1 MSAPRDVV
9 FNFSTNMVLLQD
21 AIDERRASQSFSS
34 ATSSKQQPPQT
45 PFPPLTQPHAM
56 ALATA
61 AASLAIGAVASTSF
75 PTLPSLLQCHLPRSR
90 RTVTT
95 FAFARR
101 FRGTN
106 PRPFRSSSKAAAP
119 VPTPVPAPEDDL
131 GALEAELW
139 RLRRRVELR
148 FQRLAAEADEAYSD
162 LRSSVRDV
170 GGDRVVLTFRRSSL
184 RFAASALLWSLAL
197 SAAAWALL
205 GLVFR
210 AWRQL
215 WGRSWWD
222 GPEGEPVVTKR
233 DRSLGGKE
241 VVVAK
246 SSPVLAP
253 VSRVQEP
260 ARKVRRREPQARLPE
275 WWPEMGTEV
284 VELGQEAEK
293 WTRLANR
300 LVRAIID
307 NRIAGRDYRYDDAI
321 QLRQLCKISGVNVS
335 FDAENARDSFY
346 RATTGFVLDDCSRT
360 AEDMGVAQING
371 ENPRNFL
378 AGLAISIG
386 LDKFRAATLICAS
399 VAARTRAC
407 LLQCW
412 ALEIQGK
419 RTEALDEL
427 AKICRIHN
435 VFPPE
440 ENSAE
445 MEMVAGG
452 LKKNLEVSE
461 RVHLLSLYRS
471 VCTAGNVKTA
481 AEALGLSLRDQ

>member
-1 MSAPRDVV
+1 
-9 FNFSTNMVLLQD
+9 
-21 AIDERRASQSFSS
+21 
-34 ATSSKQQPPQT
+34 
-45 PFPPLTQPHAM
+45 M

-61 AASLAIGAVASTSF
+61 AASPATASTSF
-75 PTLPSLLQCHLPRSR
+75 PSLTPLLQCHLPRSR
-90 RTVTT
+90 RKATT

-106 PRPFRSSSKAAAP
+106 PSPFRSGSKPAAP
-119 VPTPVPAPEDDL
+119 GPVPVPVLAPGDDL

-148 FQRLAAEADEAYSD
+148 FQRLAAEADEAYND

-184 RFAASALLWSLAL
+184 RFAAAALLWSLAL

-215 WGRSWWD
+215 WGRNWW
-222 GPEGEPVVTKR
+222 GRPEGEPVVTKR

-246 SSPVLAP
+246 SSPVLPP

-260 ARKVRRREPQARLPE
+260 AKKVRRREPQARLPE
-275 WWPEMGTEV
+275 WWPEVGTEV
-284 VELGQEAEK
+284 VDLGQEAEK

-335 FDAENARDSFY
+335 FDTENARDSFY

-427 AKICRIHN
+427 VKICRIHS

>member
-1 MSAPRDVV
+1 M
-9 FNFSTNMVLLQD
+9 
-21 AIDERRASQSFSS
+21 
-34 ATSSKQQPPQT
+34 
-45 PFPPLTQPHAM
+45 
-56 ALATA
+56 
-61 AASLAIGAVASTSF
+61 
-75 PTLPSLLQCHLPRSR
+75 
-90 RTVTT
+90 
-95 FAFARR
+95 
-101 FRGTN
+101 
-106 PRPFRSSSKAAAP
+106 
-119 VPTPVPAPEDDL
+119 
-131 GALEAELW
+131 
-139 RLRRRVELR
+139 
-148 FQRLAAEADEAYSD
+148 
-162 LRSSVRDV
+162 
-170 GGDRVVLTFRRSSL
+170 
-184 RFAASALLWSLAL
+184 
-197 SAAAWALL
+197 
-205 GLVFR
+205 
-210 AWRQL
+210 
-215 WGRSWWD
+215 
-222 GPEGEPVVTKR
+222 
-233 DRSLGGKE
+233 
-241 VVVAK
+241 VVAK

-260 ARKVRRREPQARLPE
+260 ARKVMRREPQARLPE

-427 AKICRIHN
+427 VKICRIHN